1 MLLAPSIALF
11 CYAKQL
17 KRKKQQ
23 QRQVQNRIELNKIQ
37 KTRWMRGRGQRKSL
51 LCIEMC
57 DKKTRI
63 AYVCVYMCEKVCKNR
78 FNNVAQ
84 RAGGE
89 REREEGERG
98 DSGGVCR
105 VIASA
110 AAPSQHIKR
119 NYRKSI
125 GKYDNKCNNNKAAM
139 AAVAATT
146 TLVKLRGR

>member
-1 MLLAPSIALF
+1 MDA
-11 CYAKQL
+11 
-17 KRKKQQ
+17 R
-23 QRQVQNRIELNKIQ
+23 E
-37 KTRWMRGRGQRKSL
+37 GQRKSL
-51 LCIEMC
+51 LCSEMC

-63 AYVCVYMCEKVCKNR
+63 ACVCVYMCEKVCKNR

-98 DSGGVCR
+98 ASGGVCR

-146 TLVKLRGR
+146 TL